1 MQTTWQESDLRR
13 TKYKDAVAELKKSL
27 CPAAQCET
35 FYALSKIVPS
45 EQVKLEL
52 ENLLAKADPEL
63 SDDAKTALIHRQFMK
78 GLPNVL
84 KLKLLEHN
92 STPNLEKMLSF
103 VQRYR
108 AVEGF
113 AARPHD
119 RWRVSCVR

>member
-108 AVEGF
+108 ARGICS
-113 AARPHD
+113 PHD
-119 RWRVSCVR
+119 R

>member
-1 MQTTWQESDLRR
+1 M
-13 TKYKDAVAELKKSL
+13 
-27 CPAAQCET
+27 
-35 FYALSKIVPS
+35 PS
-45 EQVKLEL
+45 EQVKWEL

-92 STPNLEKMLSF
+92 STPNLDKMLSF

-108 AVEGF
+108 AVERFPTPMIASGYPASDNNSQLSQLLTMRV
-113 AARPHD
+113 AAWYCREAIILRESSHQG
-119 RWRVSCVR
+119 